1 MPLPSSGRVPFLH
14 HSSSSLAAWPHSE
27 HTSRTPLR
35 AWQRRQGQELDGLFS
50 NICLLESVGEA
61 WRRVPNAL
69 GPATPP
75 GPAAPGLHCSG
86 LRWRRHACFSA
97 AVPDSLS
104 LEVGGRSRPPPTRR
118 PTTGFEAHP
127 LVRRQPIPS
136 TLEPRRKNEY
146 VPRNISFL
154 GATGP
159 EGRITADWPPPP
171 SQYCCPLSTTPT
183 KYRRGAEA
191 KAGGERATSFLGAL
205 QQCSPGAQLLHV
217 LLLEKRLHLVST
229 RHLSPA
235 SSSPSPSISPL
246 PCSLH
251 PPRPSGISRIVA
263 KIPS

>member
-1 MPLPSSGRVPFLH
+1 MASSPTFACFRVWGRLGAESRMP
-14 HSSSSLAAWPHSE
+14 W
-27 HTSRTPLR
+27 
-35 AWQRRQGQELDGLFS
+35 
-50 NICLLESVGEA
+50 
-61 WRRVPNAL
+61 AL

-75 GPAAPGLHCSG
+75 GPAAPGLPCSG

-127 LVRRQPIPS
+127 LVRRQTIPS

-154 GATGP
+154 GATGDRRD
-159 EGRITADWPPPP
+159 GSRLTGPPP

-205 QQCSPGAQLLHV
+205 QQCSPGARLLHV

-251 PPRPSGISRIVA
+251 PPGRLGYQEL
-263 KIPS
+263 